1 MDRSKFKISKKASKV
16 FTDNAEKTHADFKP
30 MYIDWDKLGELP
42 QYKEIVN
49 KTDSDFEDNVV
60 QILPYIITS
69 SNNMWVAKGLIP
81 KGGVAYQNRVSR
93 HAFVGKTK
101 KNFLCPKRMYN
112 MPCPL
117 CDELSKLYKGKP
129 KGWQKPREYNFLGA
143 STRDFY
149 LVVPL
154 VGEQVG
160 QVCLYEVSNYLFT
173 IPFEEAR
180 LDFMKS
186 TSRDN
191 KRLYEQQQ
199 GLIAQ
204 GKEVQ
209 GKLITRADF
218 DEPDITDPDNGFDLR
233 FVIRATKKGEF
244 SSNAYSG
251 FKFLPRQAPISD
263 AILNKTFDLSEH
275 FLMTDY
281 NESLTLMQESF
292 NEIVDANNGI
302 ETTTG
307 EEDETFAYPAD
318 DSLPFDDAGTQPIT
332 DEAAIEADKKAV
344 EAQRVETATPAA
356 APTTAPVAEPVAE
369 PAPADGR
376 TPCPK
381 GIEKKMSHFECMTCP
396 PETKN
401 ACNRI

>member
-16 FTDNAEKTHADFKP
+16 FIDNAEKTHADFKP

-49 KTDSDFEDNVV
+49 RTESDFEDNVI

-69 SNNMWVAKGLIP
+69 SNNVWVAKGLLP
-81 KGGVAYQNRVSR
+81 KGGVAYQNRVFR
-93 HAFVGKTK
+93 HAYVGTAK
-101 KNFLCPKRMYN
+101 KNFICPKRMYN

-117 CDELSKLYKGKP
+117 CDELTKLYKGKP

-143 STRDFY
+143 SARDFY

-154 VGEQVG
+154 VGEQAG
-160 QVCLYEVSNYLFT
+160 QVCLYEVSNFLFT
-173 IPFEEAR
+173 THFEKAR
-180 LDFMKS
+180 IDFIKS
-186 TSRDN
+186 TVRDN

-199 GLIAQ
+199 ALIAQ
-204 GKEVQ
+204 GKEIT
-209 GKLITRADF
+209 GKLITRVDF
-218 DEPDITDPDNGFDLR
+218 EEPDITDPDNGFDVR
-233 FVIRATKKGEF
+233 FIIGVAKKGDF
-244 SSNAYSG
+244 DSNEYSG

-263 AILNKTFDLSEH
+263 TILNKTFDLSEH
-275 FLMTDY
+275 FIMTDY

-292 NEIVDANNGI
+292 NEVVDAKNGV

-307 EEDETFAYPAD
+307 DDDETFTYPAD

-332 DEAAIEADKKAV
+332 DEAAIEADKKAIETPKV
-344 EAQRVETATPAA
+344 E
-356 APTTAPVAEPVAE
+356 TTAPVVESTADT
-369 PAPADGR
+369 APADGR

-381 GIEKKMSHFECMTCP
+381 GIEKKNSQLECMMCP
-396 PETKN
+396 PEIKN
-401 ACNRI
+401 VCNRI